1 MKFQLWDVVI
11 AGTLAFFLLL
21 FFYSREYFIHHHL
34 ISVSFAT
41 LALLGAFRAYGTYRR
56 GMISKAQLY
65 VTFILLALYLIL
77 GLWIDSVSNGMP
89 LSV

>member
-11 AGTLAFFLLL
+11 AGTLTFFLLL
-21 FFYSREYFIHHHL
+21 FSHSRKYFIHHHL

-41 LALLGAFRAYGTYRR
+41 LVVLGAFRAYSTYRK

-65 VTFILLALYLIL
+65 VTFVLLALYLIL
-77 GLWIDSVSNGMP
+77 GLWVDSVSNGMS
-89 LSV
+89 LSI